1 MAKYGKTYW
10 GKQFLN
16 ALLHI
21 DYSNRLP
28 RGRSYASNGKVK
40 SIDFKGG
47 LIQAKVQGSRP
58 KPYAVRV
65 FVPEFTRQQ
74 KNDLLD
80 AIRQHPA
87 ILAAMLNR
95 KLPDELL
102 TIASSLGIKIF
113 PSKWDDFDMECSCPD
128 WAVPCKHLAAVI
140 YLIANRIDLN
150 PFMVLELHGLDVVSE
165 LASNGIKIEDEVI
178 EKIESWDEYFSKNK
192 PDAGQQPLN
201 GIFDDLDFS
210 GIPKHDGALLQ
221 LLSPSPP
228 FRDKDFKSELLSGFS
243 YVVKQSVKH
252 KFDDY
257 DSKSIYEATDVT
269 LIASP
274 VSGFSVEL
282 EFESGRERYPLTGLF
297 HFFSREE
304 EVRWW
309 QLAAPLRLWY
319 HYFLFSRKLLAQ
331 AAVIPMIATFGEIK
345 QIFWVPLMHEGG
357 VKIPLELL
365 GKFSGAFSFIKE
377 NGKNSEYFAGGSQS
391 GFFLTSLFITVI
403 IRDIFYETRRIDAA
417 DNITQL
423 FFFGPTTKGQSP
435 DAEIFNAIQLWLN
448 KIHISKKEYIPVLEI
463 QEHYPLFNIFLHVRK
478 NSKDKLE
485 APVPLSKFRKQT
497 NFFSIIKDL
506 QHLQAHFPE
515 FSSIIN
521 SSGEQSLQ
529 FDTGKFAGFLFRIAP
544 VLKLLGVEMLLPKN
558 LKHVIRPAVSLKASA
573 SGKKELN
580 SYLDL
585 VSILSFEWQIAV
597 GDELVSEKDFLKLL
611 KDTDGLVKIKDRFI
625 YVSKEDLEKLI
636 RHLHSQQ
643 TISRNEM
650 LQVLFA
656 NEYEGSGIKISEEL
670 SEILNEFKAVKNIPL
685 PQTLLAQM
693 RPYQQ
698 RGYEW
703 LYKNSKLGMGS
714 ILADD
719 MGLGK
724 TMQVLAILLKLK
736 EERIL
741 EKEKALVVV
750 PTTLL
755 GNWSKE
761 IEKFAPSLTYHI
773 YHGNKRN
780 LDDFDKQDL
789 LLTSYGTFRSDRTEL
804 GRIAWHLLV
813 IDEAQNIKN
822 HQAEQ
827 TRAIKS
833 THAKIKI
840 ALSGTPVEN
849 RLSEYWSIFDYTNK
863 GYLGTI
869 KQFTDQFAK
878 PIAVDKNHRTLEVF
892 KRITAPFIM
901 RRLKTDK
908 SIISD
913 LPEKVE
919 NNMYVTL
926 SVKQAALYES
936 TVKAVMKSIES
947 SEGIERKG
955 LVLKMLTALKQIGN
969 HPYQYLKSGPD
980 SYELSGKAMMLFELL
995 HNIIDN
1001 NEKTLIFTQYKE
1013 MGELLQSLIRKEF
1026 QTEPLFLHG
1035 SLNRKQREQMITDF
1049 QEKQH
1054 KRIFIL
1060 SLKAG
1065 GTGLNLTQAQNVIHY
1080 DLWWNPA
1087 VETQATDRAY
1097 RIGQN
1102 KNVMVYRLINKGT
1115 MEERIDDMLKSKK
1128 DLADL
1133 AVSAGEKWLGE
1144 LSNTELKEL
1153 VMLSKDV

>member
-10 GKQFLN
+10 GQQFLN

-47 LIQAKVQGSRP
+47 IIQAKVQGSRP
-58 KPYAVRV
+58 RPYDVRV
-65 FVPEFTRQQ
+65 SVPEFTSRQ
-74 KNDLLD
+74 KNDLLE

-102 TIASSLGIKIF
+102 TISSSLGIKMF
-113 PSKWDDFDMECSCPD
+113 PSKWDDFDMKCSCPD

-140 YLIANRIDLN
+140 YLIANSIDLN
-150 PFMVLELHGLDVVSE
+150 PFMVLELHGLDVIAE
-165 LASNGIKIEDEVI
+165 FERNGMKIEGEVI

-192 PDAGQQPLN
+192 PEAGQQPVN

-210 GIPKHDGALLQ
+210 NISKHDGALLQ

-228 FRDKDFKSELLSGFS
+228 FRDKDFKSELLTGFS
-243 YVVKQSVKH
+243 YAVKQSVKH

-257 DSKSIYEATDVT
+257 DIKNIYEATDVT
-269 LIASP
+269 LIASRD
-274 VSGFSVEL
+274 SGLTVAVD
-282 EFESGRERYPLTGLF
+282 FESGSERYPLAGLF
-297 HFFSREE
+297 HFFSSEE

-309 QLAAPLRLWY
+309 QLAAPIQLWY

-345 QIFWVPLMHEGG
+345 QIFWVPVVHEEG

-365 GKFSGAFSFIKE
+365 DKYSGTASFIKE
-377 NGKNSEYFAGGSQS
+377 NGKNPEHFVGGGKAGLI
-391 GFFLTSLFITVI
+391 LTSLFITTI
-403 IRDIFYETRRIDAA
+403 IRDIFYENRRIDAA
-417 DNITQL
+417 DNISQL
-423 FFFGPTTKGQSP
+423 FFFGTTTQGQSP
-435 DAEIFNAIQLWLN
+435 DAEIINAIQVWLN
-448 KIHISKKEYIPVLEI
+448 KIHISKREHIPVLEI
-463 QEHYPLFNIFLHVRK
+463 QEHFPLFNIFLHVRK
-478 NSKDKLE
+478 NSKDKFE
-485 APVPLSKFRKQT
+485 APVPLSKFRKQK

-529 FDTGKFAGFLFRIAP
+529 FDAGKFADFLFRIAP

-558 LKHVIRPAVSLKASA
+558 LKHIIRPAVSLKASV

-597 GDELVSEKDFLKLL
+597 GEELVSEKEFLKLL

-636 RHLHSQQ
+636 RHLHSQH

-670 SEILNEFKAVKNIPL
+670 SKILDEFKAVKNIPL

-736 EERIL
+736 EEKIL
-741 EKEKALVVV
+741 EKEKALIVV

-755 GNWSKE
+755 SNWSKE

-780 LDDFDKQDL
+780 LDDFDTQDL
-789 LLTSYGTFRSDRTEL
+789 LLTSYGTFRSDRAEL
-804 GRIAWHLLV
+804 GGKAWHLLI

-833 THAKIKI
+833 TQAKIKI
-840 ALSGTPVEN
+840 AMSGTPVEN
-849 RLSEYWSIFDYTNK
+849 RLSEYWSIFDFTNK
-863 GYLGTI
+863 GYLGTV
-869 KQFTDQFAK
+869 KQFTNQFAK
-878 PIAVDKNHRTLEVF
+878 PIAADKNLRQLDVF

-913 LPEKVE
+913 
-919 NNMYVTL
+919 
-926 SVKQAALYES
+926 
-936 TVKAVMKSIES
+936 
-947 SEGIERKG
+947 
-955 LVLKMLTALKQIGN
+955 
-969 HPYQYLKSGPD
+969 
-980 SYELSGKAMMLFELL
+980 
-995 HNIIDN
+995 
-1001 NEKTLIFTQYKE
+1001 
-1013 MGELLQSLIRKEF
+1013 
-1026 QTEPLFLHG
+1026 
-1035 SLNRKQREQMITDF
+1035 
-1049 QEKQH
+1049 
-1054 KRIFIL
+1054 
-1060 SLKAG
+1060 
-1065 GTGLNLTQAQNVIHY
+1065 
-1080 DLWWNPA
+1080 
-1087 VETQATDRAY
+1087 
-1097 RIGQN
+1097 
-1102 KNVMVYRLINKGT
+1102 
-1115 MEERIDDMLKSKK
+1115 
-1128 DLADL
+1128 
-1133 AVSAGEKWLGE
+1133 
-1144 LSNTELKEL
+1144 
-1153 VMLSKDV
+1153 